1 MYDILMSDLTDI
13 QKKRVDAFI
22 DAATW
27 TATIGEKYAYQ
38 QGMKDLLSLLKALSE
53 NERQTKERVD
63 FYENMS
69 IIKNTFCNI
78 LRKDG
83 VC

>member
-38 QGMKDLLSLLKALSE
+38 QGMKDLLS
-53 NERQTKERVD
+53 V
-63 FYENMS
+63 
-69 IIKNTFCNI
+69 
-78 LRKDG
+78 
-83 VC
+83 

>member
-1 MYDILMSDLTDI
+1 MSDLTDI

-53 NERQTKERVD
+53 NER
-63 FYENMS
+63 
-69 IIKNTFCNI
+69 
-78 LRKDG
+78 
-83 VC
+83 